1 MITAPESSVN
11 ICCLISYLT
20 LHRTTCSHSHRQKE
34 SVLFK
39 NIYIVRYDNNPP
51 VLPCEQSLLFW
62 NKNHTDDIT
71 SWSSMRRAPGSV
83 HCLFLFILNNWKCT
97 KHIRSDGGYTNSTRL
112 SKLNWDE
119 EKVKSN
125 TRGRISIK
133 ISKVYGA
140 FSVTFPAHQIIRQR
154 STFLTIPTFKLIS
167 YSLGTKNLNTK
178 WSRDMK
184 DPE

>member
-1 MITAPESSVN
+1 MHETNRTKISKWVILLKEHLKNTWDFIFFSCFIIKQQVVWMITAPESSVN

-39 NIYIVRYDNNPP
+39 NIYIVRYDNNNPP

-133 ISKVYGA
+133 ISKV
-140 FSVTFPAHQIIRQR
+140 
-154 STFLTIPTFKLIS
+154 
-167 YSLGTKNLNTK
+167 
-178 WSRDMK
+178 
-184 DPE
+184 